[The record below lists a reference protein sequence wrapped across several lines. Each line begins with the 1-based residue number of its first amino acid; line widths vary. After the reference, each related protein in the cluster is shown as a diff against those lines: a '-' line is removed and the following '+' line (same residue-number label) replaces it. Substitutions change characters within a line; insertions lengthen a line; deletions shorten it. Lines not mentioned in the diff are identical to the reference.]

1 MTSHDFTI
9 AVYLLIAAVGVGL
22 QIRSY
27 SERSRI
33 PSLATVFSRVM
44 RTRSGRVGIMAGWVW
59 LGLHFFA
66 R

>member
-1 MTSHDFTI
+1 MNRHDFTV

-33 PSLATVFSRVM
+33 PSAPRV
-44 RTRSGRVGIMAGWVW
+44 T
-59 LGLHFFA
+59 
-66 R
+66 

>member
-9 AVYLLIAAVGVGL
+9 AVYLLIASVGVGL

-33 PSLATVFSRVM
+33 PSLAAVFSRVM
-44 RTRSGRVGIMAGWVW
+44 RTRARRVGVMAGWLW
-59 LGLHFFA
+59 LVLHFFA
-66 R
+66 C